1 MSSVSKSIF
10 VLEEK
15 TSEILY
21 DYISLVFT
29 DKKIYKNN
37 SGSFLLCGCCNIC
50 DYPYD
55 SVVCYANIYSNKN
68 EMDKFTEWIID
79 LSKRYLLKS
88 FIDVNNLSVYIIE
101 CINTIDEDKILIENM
116 NKASV
121 VFHFNDNKN
130 GYVTTHDSN
139 LNFLV
144 NDRKYI
150 IVTFN

>member
-29 DKKIYKNN
+29 DKKIYKNKSN
-37 SGSFLLCGCCNIC
+37 SFLLCSCCNLFEL
-50 DYPYD
+50 PYE
-55 SVVCYANIYSNKN
+55 SVVSYANIYSNKN
-68 EMDKFTEWIID
+68 QTDKFTEWIID
-79 LSKRYLLKS
+79 LSKKYLTKS
-88 FIDVNNLSVYIIE
+88 SVYSDKLTVYIIE
-101 CINTIDEDKILIENM
+101 CINVIDEDKILIENM